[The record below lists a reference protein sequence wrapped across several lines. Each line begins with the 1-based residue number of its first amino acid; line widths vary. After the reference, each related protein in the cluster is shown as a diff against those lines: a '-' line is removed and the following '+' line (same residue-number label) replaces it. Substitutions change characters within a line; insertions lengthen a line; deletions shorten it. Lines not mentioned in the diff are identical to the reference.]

1 MKIHLLTCCNF
12 PSFITYRS
20 FMDTPPKKSGFE
32 FTHNPVVHY
41 SVQLLAL
48 AIILIWCFRIL
59 EPFITP
65 LVWGSVIAIAL
76 YPMHQALTKRL
87 GNRNGLSATLITVF
101 MILIILG
108 PAVWLLLATVDEI
121 KILAAAYR
129 AGTLHIPAPPENVKD
144 WPVVGK
150 TIYTYWTDASKNLTA
165 LITTHTE
172 EVKSVLLKLFDL
184 LKNTTTGLVMFFLS
198 LIISGF
204 LLGYAKSA
212 GNFTRSLLV
221 RIAGKAGESMS
232 ESAELTVR
240 NVAKGV
246 LGVAIIQSLLAGIG
260 FVLAGIPL
268 AGLWIIVC
276 LILAI
281 IQLGLLPVTA
291 GVIIYIWGHGDTL
304 TATLLTIWMIFV
316 GVVDNILKPIL
327 LGKGAPA
334 PMLVVFL
341 GAIGGFIMSGF
352 IGLFTGAIVLTLG
365 YKLITGWLTPA
376 EEAGAIT
383 PEANATE
390 TTTDQ

>member
-1 MKIHLLTCCNF
+1 MSTPNSKNE
-12 PSFITYRS
+12 IT
-20 FMDTPPKKSGFE
+20 

-41 SVQLLAL
+41 SIQLLAI
-48 AIILIWCFRIL
+48 AIMLIWCFRIL

-65 LVWGSVIAIAL
+65 LVWGSVLAITL
-76 YPMHQALTKRL
+76 YPLHKGLTQTL
-87 GNRNGLSATLITVF
+87 GNRNGLSATLITVL
-101 MILIILG
+101 MVLIILG
-108 PAVWLLLATVDEI
+108 PAVWLLLTTVDEF
-121 KILAAAYR
+121 KELATAYR
-129 AGTLHIPAPPENVKD
+129 SGELHIPKPNESVKT
-144 WPVVGK
+144 WPIIGNS
-150 TIYTYWTDASKNLTA
+150 IYQYWTEASENIKTLV
-165 LITTHTE
+165 TTHTE
-172 EVKSVLLKLFDL
+172 EVKVVLVRLFDL
-184 LKNTTTGLVMFFLS
+184 LKNTTAGMVMFFLS

-204 LLGYAKSA
+204 LLGYAKPA
-212 GNFTRSLLV
+212 GDFARSLLI
-221 RIAGKAGESMS
+221 RIAGKAGESMA

-291 GVIIYIWGHGDTL
+291 GVIIYIWGHADTL

-316 GVVDNILKPIL
+316 GVIDNILKPIL

-334 PMLVVFL
+334 PMLIVFL

-365 YKLITGWLTPA
+365 YTLIRGWLVPPS
-376 EEAGAIT
+376 EEKGEPK
-383 PEANATE
+383 PEPSGEIANT
-390 TTTDQ
+390 